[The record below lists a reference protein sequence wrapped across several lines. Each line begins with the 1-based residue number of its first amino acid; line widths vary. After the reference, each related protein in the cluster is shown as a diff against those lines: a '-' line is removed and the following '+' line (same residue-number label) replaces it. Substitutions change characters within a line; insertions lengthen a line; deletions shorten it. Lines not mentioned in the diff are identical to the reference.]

1 MGPAGAGRGCQVHR
15 ASGPKGPRAW
25 VQATPIPRRGG
36 GLGWGRPAGGPRREA
51 GRTRAHGG
59 NQRCCFIY
67 ITRATS
73 CLMRYRTLD
82 SGEVGWS
89 RPSEEDT
96 VVGENPPTQNKMRM
110 RKPLTESPTPLGKRK
125 NRWKVQTI
133 RENGLHYRR
142 NRRPPPC
149 GPPAERAQ
157 APQGTRRR
165 DASVRSS
172 WVNRVSP
179 LIYYI
184 YVS

>member
-1 MGPAGAGRGCQVHR
+1 MGSSDSHPEMGWGAGVGAARGSED
-15 ASGPKGPRAW
+15 ASTRWEPEMLLYLHHKSNKLSDE
-25 VQATPIPRRGG
+25 VQNAGLRGG
-36 GLGWGRPAGGPRREA
+36 G
-51 GRTRAHGG
+51 
-59 NQRCCFIY
+59 
-67 ITRATS
+67 
-73 CLMRYRTLD
+73 
-82 SGEVGWS
+82 GWS

-96 VVGENPPTQNKMRM
+96 VVGENPPTQNETRM
-110 RKPLTESPTPLGKRK
+110 RKPRTKSPTPLGKRK

-133 RENGLHYRR
+133 RENRLHYRR
-142 NRRPPPC
+142 NRRPPPH

-157 APQGTRRR
+157 APRGTRRR